1 MFSRVP
7 PKSLKSSFPLRF
19 KARRAEG
26 GLGGEFRPPYKS
38 VRLRSGQVLGEISSN
53 FFERTPPVRKCLCC
67 LALCEG
73 SPNRPALP
81 KPWQGRVLSANW
93 NFLSLPCRQA
103 GLPRY
108 SRGWPKVYPPLE
120 GGLPSFLIEK
130 NQNTC

>member
-108 SRGWPKVYPPLE
+108 CGAGQKFTRLWRA
-120 GGLPSFLIEK
+120 GLPHF
-130 NQNTC
+130 